1 MPYIKG
7 EKQAPV
13 KTYFIGGWGHGSKQ
27 ALEALEG
34 VGSRAGACMGA
45 PAAMRAAFILPGR
58 RAQHGHGRRTAGSSA
73 AHAPALLPCS

>member
-7 EKQAPV
+7 DKQAPV

-34 VGSRAGACMGA
+34 ARC
-45 PAAMRAAFILPGR
+45 R
-58 RAQHGHGRRTAGSSA
+58 
-73 AHAPALLPCS
+73 